1 MRSAIFFQDV
11 IGEAFYTQTQSCDA
25 EFLERVNFRFA
36 QRPGFTF
43 EGDFFAL
50 SQEMLARSRSTS
62 GELFRGQEAW
72 RSTSEVDES
81 KGRPPMTSID
91 LPVRSL
97 ARERRHSVQSLPT

>member
-43 EGDFFAL
+43 EVTSSGFVPRD
-50 SQEMLARSRSTS
+50 ARAKSIDQR

-81 KGRPPMTSID
+81 
-91 LPVRSL
+91 
-97 ARERRHSVQSLPT
+97 ERTASHDFN